1 LAKCNTVSWLRWVWI
16 DFIEIVDVWRVT
28 RIYASQNVQE
38 KMKKKNIANEC
49 MVCKDTSG
57 VYGEWE
63 SERGEENETFKYAK
77 KVAIILIA
85 RSLQLA
91 IALLT

>member
-1 LAKCNTVSWLRWVWI
+1 
-16 DFIEIVDVWRVT
+16 
-28 RIYASQNVQE
+28 
-38 KMKKKNIANEC
+38 MKKKNIANEC

>member
-1 LAKCNTVSWLRWVWI
+1 M
-16 DFIEIVDVWRVT
+16 FWRVT

-38 KMKKKNIANEC
+38 KMKKKIISQMSVWYVKIQ
-49 MVCKDTSG
+49 MVCRGSG
-57 VYGEWE
+57 
-63 SERGEENETFKYAK
+63 SQRDEENETFKCAKK